1 MSRMSRKE
9 IKRDELVSTLE
20 SLTLAAEHHARS
32 LLIAAVAAVVL
43 IAAVIAGVW
52 YSRSQATE
60 AALQF
65 AQLQRVVDAPVVQG
79 AGAPG
84 ALSYATPQA
93 RAEEILRRADAL
105 LTEHPSSRQA
115 RWAGYWKA
123 VAQKDLGRHADA
135 LATLDPLAQS
145 QEDPLLSG
153 SARMQQ
159 AQVNEAQGNLQAAAE
174 AYAGLAASAPARFP
188 AEMALM
194 AQARVLE
201 AQGKGEE
208 AKAIY
213 RRVTQEYPES
223 PYASDAGR
231 RLAPTAG

>member
-1 MSRMSRKE
+1 MSRMSRKDM
-9 IKRDELVSTLE
+9 KRDELATTLE

-32 LLIAAVAAVVL
+32 LLIAAAAAVVL
-43 IAAVIAGVW
+43 IAAVSAGVW
-52 YSRSQATE
+52 YSRSRASE

-65 AQLQRVVDAPVVQG
+65 AQLQHAVDAPIVP

-84 ALSYATPQA
+84 MLTYPTTQA
-93 RAEEILRRADAL
+93 RAEEILRRADTL
-105 LTEHPSSRQA
+105 VSSNPSSRQG
-115 RWAGYWKA
+115 RWAAYWKA
-123 VAQKDLGRHADA
+123 VAQKDLGRHDEA
-135 LATLDPLAQS
+135 LATLAPLASS
-145 QEDPLLSG
+145 QDDPFLSA

-159 AQVNEAQGNLQAAAE
+159 AQVSEAKGDLSGAAE
-174 AYAGLAASAPARFP
+174 AYAGLAASAPPRFP
-188 AEMALM
+188 VEMALM

-223 PYASDAGR
+223 PYAGDAGR
-231 RLAPTAG
+231 RLAPATS